1 MNMTKASN
9 WLPRVSLGPSLTM
22 AGVVSVSLSAVL
34 YSHYAQIRDRNE
46 MKAGVERDKERLRRI
61 KRERR
66 QAKQQVQEAKTSTTT
81 TTQDQSSGAR

>member
-1 MNMTKASN
+1 
-9 WLPRVSLGPSLTM
+9 M

-61 KRERR
+61 KKERR
-66 QAKQQVQEAKTSTTT
+66 VAQAAAAAAAVPAENNES
-81 TTQDQSSGAR
+81 R